1 MHALKLLSVDF
12 VREIKLDTTDNE
24 NRVQVLVR
32 LYQTES
38 INGVNNRIEYSK
50 QLIMV
55 NNDMRIG
62 DLNYL
67 SPTKSFHVTNYP
79 AEENDYQLPYYD
91 DGNIETKV
99 QWNMYEFD
107 APVIAFM
114 EHYKMDHIDAEI
126 DTGGGI
132 GEDTG
137 FYALLIPFLKMTE
150 KAIYDGI
157 ISNVAYDLL
166 KKLIQLLPCIE
177 NLQNRSA
184 TVNSIRKYLDL
195 KETWEEQYLLRKLGF
210 DSSSNL
216 ELFMASFGY
225 ELRGEHYYKTG
236 N

>member
-1 MHALKLLSVDF
+1 M
-12 VREIKLDTTDNE
+12 DTTDNE

-32 LYQTES
+32 LYQTDS
-38 INGVNNRIEYSK
+38 INGVINRVEYSK
-50 QLIMV
+50 QLITV

-62 DLNYL
+62 DLRYL

-91 DGNIETKV
+91 DGNIETEV

-107 APVIAFM
+107 APIIAFM

-126 DTGGGI
+126 DDGGGI
-132 GEDTG
+132 GADTG
-137 FYALLIPFLKMTE
+137 FYALLISFLEIME
-150 KAIYDGI
+150 KAIRDGI
-157 ISNVAYDLL
+157 IGNGAYDLL
-166 KKLIQLLPCIE
+166 KQLIPLLPCIE

-184 TVNSIRKYLDL
+184 TVNSIRKYLNS

-225 ELRGEHYYKTG
+225 ELKDGHYCKTG
-236 N
+236 KC